1 MLNVVCLIGRLGSDP
16 ELKYTP
22 SQVAVTNFSIAVQ
35 RSYQPK
41 NGQERQTDW
50 IDIVAWR
57 STAEFITRNFR
68 RGSMIVV
75 HGSIQT
81 RSYTDKDGNKRTAF
95 EVVADEVF
103 FGEPKRDGGPPAMT
117 RRFRNS
123 ASLSLL
129 SQPPNPAILKRL
141 SATTSFRFNTEK
153 ISSKGGQNHG

>member
-103 FGEPKRDGGPPAMT
+103 FGEPKRDGGPSRYDSQVPQFSEPQPAFST
-117 RRFRNS
+117 AESGDFEEIVGDDE
-123 ASLSLL
+123 L
-129 SQPPNPAILKRL
+129 P
-141 SATTSFRFNTEK
+141 F
-153 ISSKGGQNHG
+153 